1 MLKNKITGRWLSYRP
16 LSLFQLTIVAFL
28 ALVEVSQCA
37 IAEDIDVD
45 DFFAMSPEQLANISV
60 TIASG
65 TEKPAYKSAA
75 VTTVVT
81 AEQIKNMG
89 ATELSQVLETVPGLH
104 VSIQAVTNDAVYS
117 MRGMRN
123 SVNNQV
129 LVMLNGTRYSVPYK
143 GSGMQ
148 GMELPVEAIQQI
160 EVIRGPGSALYG
172 ADAFAGVINIIT
184 KKAKDIAGTE
194 IGIRGGSWDTQSIWG
209 MHSNEW
215 LGWDIATTLQY
226 AHNGN
231 DDDRVIDSDAQSGM
245 DRTFGTD
252 VSLAPGEVQNQ
263 GERWNAHLNLQ
274 RKYWD
279 IDFWAFNEVDG
290 GIRAGT
296 GGALDE
302 EGSVDGENYLA
313 DLHFSS
319 EDLIDDWE
327 LLAHANYLYT
337 NVDSELHIFPDGAK
351 LPIGS
356 DGNITLVPSQIVG
369 TPLFTEGML
378 ADITIENQVVAFE
391 TGAIYKGFQ
400 DHLLRINSGFRY
412 EQVSTKESRNFG
424 VSVINGSEVTING
437 DLTNVSGTEYVF
449 MPDSHRSIWSVSL
462 QDEWQIAKDWLL
474 TVGVRFDDYSD
485 FGSTVNPRAALL
497 WEINQKLT
505 AKLLYGQA
513 FRAPTFLE
521 QKQQNSAFFNGNP
534 ALEPETIESIELA
547 FDYRPMSNLRLASNF
562 YYYQIEDLIA
572 ERTPE
577 NTVPT
582 IDNTD
587 GQIGYGTELEWDWQ
601 FHEKWNLKGNYA
613 WQYSRNKD
621 TKRRVAGV
629 PEHQVYV
636 ATSWKFLPQ
645 WQIQTQLNWIGH
657 RLNPVTSTTNKLK
670 DYQTVDATLNSK
682 RFFGHI
688 DFSAS
693 VRNIFNSNGK
703 EVAVNSYQDNLPI
716 ASRSFYLET
725 SIHF

>member
-1 MLKNKITGRWLSYRP
+1 MKRP
-16 LSLFQLTIVAFL
+16 LAKFRLKTLNVLLLGA
-28 ALVEVSQCA
+28 VSQCA
-37 IAEDIDVD
+37 ISEEID

-65 TEKPAYKSAA
+65 TEKPAYQSAA

-89 ATELSQVLETVPGLH
+89 ATELNQVLETVPGLH

-129 LVMLNGTRYSVPYK
+129 LVLLNGTRYSVPYN

-231 DDDRVIDSDAQSGM
+231 DDDRIINSDAQTGM
-245 DRTFGTD
+245 DGFFGTN
-252 VSLAPGEVQNQ
+252 VSLAPGEMQTQV
-263 GERWNAHLNLQ
+263 ERWDAHLNLQ

-290 GIRAGT
+290 GLRSGT

-302 EGSVDGENYLA
+302 EGNVNGENYLA

-327 LLAHANYLYT
+327 LLVHANYLYT
-337 NVDSELHIFPDGAK
+337 SVDSELHIFPDGSK
-351 LPIGS
+351 LPIGF
-356 DGNITLVPSQIVG
+356 DGNITFVQSEIVG
-369 TPLFTEGML
+369 APIFTEGLL
-378 ADITIENQVVAFE
+378 ANITIENQVVAFE
-391 TGAIYKGFQ
+391 TGAIYKGFK

-412 EQVSTKESRNFG
+412 EQVSAKESRNFG
-424 VSVINGSEVTING
+424 ESVIDGSEGTVNG
-437 DLTNVSGTEYVF
+437 DLTNVSGTEFVF

-462 QDEWQIAKDWLL
+462 QDEWQIAKDWQL

-534 ALEPETIESIELA
+534 GLEPETIESIELA
-547 FDYRPMSNLRLASNF
+547 FDYRPTSNLRLASNF

-572 ERTPE
+572 ERTLA
-577 NTVPT
+577 NAVPI

-613 WQYSRNKD
+613 WQYSRKKD
-621 TKRRVAGV
+621 TNRRVAGV

-636 ATSWKFLPQ
+636 AASWKFLPQ
-645 WQIQTQLNWIGH
+645 WQVQTQLNWIGH
-657 RLNPVTSTTNKLK
+657 RLNPVASTTNKLK

-693 VRNIFNSNGK
+693 VRNIFNSHGK
-703 EVAVNSYQDNLPI
+703 ELAIDAYQDNFPI
-716 ASRSFYLET
+716 ASRSFYLQT
-725 SIHF
+725 TIHF

>member
-1 MLKNKITGRWLSYRP
+1 MAVLKQIIKMKRP
-16 LSLFQLTIVAFL
+16 LVKFRLKTLNVLLLGA
-28 ALVEVSQCA
+28 VSQCA
-37 IAEDIDVD
+37 ISEEID

-65 TEKPAYKSAA
+65 TEKPAYQSAA

-129 LVMLNGTRYSVPYK
+129 LVLLNGTRYSVPYK

-194 IGIRGGSWDTQSIWG
+194 IGIRGGSWDAQSIWG

-226 AHNGN
+226 VHNGN
-231 DDDRVIDSDAQSGM
+231 DEDRIINSDAQSEI
-245 DRTFGTD
+245 DKIFATD
-252 VSLAPGEVQNQ
+252 VSLAPGEVQNKV
-263 GERWNAHLNLQ
+263 ERWNAHLNLQ

-279 IDFWAFNEVDG
+279 VDFWAFNEVDG
-290 GIRAGT
+290 GLRAGA
-296 GGALDE
+296 GGALDD
-302 EGSVDGENYLA
+302 EGNFNGENYLT
-313 DLHFSS
+313 DLRFSS

-327 LLAHANYLYT
+327 LQAHASYLYS
-337 NVDSELHIFPDGAK
+337 NVDSELLIFPDGAR
-351 LPIGS
+351 LPIGA
-356 DGNITLVPSQIVG
+356 DGNITLVQSQIVG
-369 TPLFTEGML
+369 TPIFTEGML
-378 ADITIENQVVAFE
+378 ANISIENQVVAFE
-391 TGAIYKGFQ
+391 AGAIYKGFK

-412 EQVSTKESRNFG
+412 EQVNTKESRNYG
-424 VSVINGSEVTING
+424 VGVINGSEGVVKG
-437 DLTNVSGTEYVF
+437 SLTDVSGTEYVF
-449 MPDSHRSIWSVSL
+449 MPDTHRSIWSLAL
-462 QDEWQIAKDWLL
+462 QDEWQIAKDWQL
-474 TVGVRFDDYSD
+474 TMGVRFDDYSD
-485 FGSTVNPRAALL
+485 FGSTVNPRVALL
-497 WEINQKLT
+497 WEIDQQLS
-505 AKLLYGQA
+505 AKLLYGRA
-513 FRAPTFLE
+513 FRAPSFLE
-521 QKQQNSAFFNGNP
+521 QKQQNSPFFNGNSD
-534 ALEPETIESIELA
+534 LEPETIDSIELA

-572 ERTPE
+572 EKTIV

-582 IDNTD
+582 IENKE

-613 WQYSRNKD
+613 WQYSRNEE
-621 TKRRVAGV
+621 TNRRVIGV

-636 ATSWKFLPQ
+636 AASWKFLPQ

-657 RLNPVTSTTNKLK
+657 RLNSVDSTTNELK

-682 RFFGHI
+682 RFFGYI

-703 EVAVNSYQDNLPI
+703 EPAINAYQDNLPI
-716 ASRSFYLET
+716 ASRSFYLQT
-725 SIHF
+725 TIHF

>member
-1 MLKNKITGRWLSYRP
+1 MAVLKQIIKMKRP
-16 LSLFQLTIVAFL
+16 LVQFRLKTLNVLLLGAI
-28 ALVEVSQCA
+28 SQCA
-37 IAEDIDVD
+37 ISEEID

-65 TEKPAYKSAA
+65 TEKPVYQSAA

-129 LVMLNGTRYSVPYK
+129 LVLLNGTRYSVPYK

-231 DDDRVIDSDAQSGM
+231 DDDRIINSDAQSGI
-245 DRTFGTD
+245 DKIFGTD

-263 GERWNAHLNLQ
+263 VERWNAHLNFQ

-279 IDFWAFNEVDG
+279 VDFWVFNDVDG
-290 GIRAGT
+290 GLRSGAA
-296 GGALDE
+296 GALDE
-302 EGSVDGENYLA
+302 EGKVNGENYLA

-319 EDLIDDWE
+319 EDLIDNWE
-327 LLAHANYLYT
+327 LLAHASYLYT
-337 NVDSELHIFPDGAK
+337 NVDTELHIFPDGAI
-351 LPIGS
+351 LPIAA
-356 DGNITLVPSQIVG
+356 DGNISFVPGGV
-369 TPLFTEGML
+369 PVLFTDGML
-378 ADITIENQVVAFE
+378 ANISIENQVVAFE
-391 TGAIYKGFQ
+391 VGAIYKGFK

-412 EQVSTKESRNFG
+412 EQVNTKESRNYG
-424 VSVINGSEVTING
+424 VSVINGSEGVVNG
-437 DLTNVSGTEYVF
+437 SLTDVSGTEYVF
-449 MPDSHRSIWSVSL
+449 MPDTHRSIWSVAL
-462 QDEWQIAKDWLL
+462 QDEWQIAKDWQL
-474 TVGVRFDDYSD
+474 TMGIRFDDYSD
-485 FGSTVNPRAALL
+485 FGSTVNPRVALL
-497 WEINQKLT
+497 WDVNQQLS

-521 QKQQNSAFFNGNP
+521 QKQQNSPFFNGNP
-534 ALEPETIESIELA
+534 NLEPETIESIELA

-572 ERTPE
+572 EKTSV
-577 NTVPT
+577 NTTPT

-587 GQIGYGTELEWDWQ
+587 GQLGYGTELEWDWQ
-601 FHEKWNLKGNYA
+601 FHEKWNIKGNYA

-621 TKRRVAGV
+621 TNRRVAGV

-636 ATSWKFLPQ
+636 AASWKFLPQ
-645 WQIQTQLNWIGH
+645 WQVQTQLNWIGH
-657 RLNPVTSTTNKLK
+657 RLNPVASTTNELK

-693 VRNIFNSNGK
+693 VRNIFNSHGK
-703 EVAVNSYQDNLPI
+703 ELAVDAYQDNFPI
-716 ASRSFYLET
+716 ASRSFYLQT
-725 SIHF
+725 TIHF

>member
-1 MLKNKITGRWLSYRP
+1 MGIPIAQFHLTALSV
-16 LSLFQLTIVAFL
+16 LLLGA
-28 ALVEVSQCA
+28 VSKCA
-37 IAEDIDVD
+37 ISEEID

-65 TEKPAYKSAA
+65 TEKPVYQSAA

-89 ATELSQVLETVPGLH
+89 ATELNQVLETVPGLH

-129 LVMLNGTRYSVPYK
+129 LVLLNGTRYSVPYK
-143 GSGMQ
+143 GSAMQ

-194 IGIRGGSWDTQSIWG
+194 IGIRGGAWDTQSIWG

-231 DDDRVIDSDAQSGM
+231 DDDRIINSDAQTGM
-245 DRTFGTD
+245 DKLFGTN
-252 VSLAPGEVQNQ
+252 VSLAPGEMQTQV
-263 GERWNAHLNLQ
+263 ERWDAHLNLQ

-290 GIRAGT
+290 GLRSGA

-302 EGSVDGENYLA
+302 EGEVNGENYLA

-327 LLAHANYLYT
+327 LQAHASYLYT
-337 NVDSELHIFPDGAK
+337 NVDTELHIFPDGAI
-351 LPIGS
+351 LPIGAE
-356 DGNITLVPSQIVG
+356 GNITFVPGAAPV
-369 TPLFTEGML
+369 LFTEGML
-378 ADITIENQVVAFE
+378 ANISIENQVVAFE
-391 TGAIYKGFQ
+391 AGAIYKGFTN
-400 DHLLRINSGFRY
+400 HLFRINSGFRY
-412 EQVSTKESRNFG
+412 EQINTKESRNYG
-424 VSVINGSEVTING
+424 VSVINGSEGIVDG
-437 DLTNVSGTEYVF
+437 SLTDVSGTEYVF
-449 MPDSHRSIWSVSL
+449 MPDTHRSIWSVAL
-462 QDEWQIAKDWLL
+462 QDEWQIAKDWQL
-474 TVGVRFDDYSD
+474 TMGIRFDDYSD
-485 FGSTVNPRAALL
+485 FGSTVNPRVALL
-497 WEINQKLT
+497 WEVSQQLS

-521 QKQQNSAFFNGNP
+521 QKQQNSPFFNGNP
-534 ALEPETIESIELA
+534 SLEPETIESIELA
-547 FDYRPMSNLRLASNF
+547 FDYRPTSNLRLASNF

-572 ERTPE
+572 EKTSV
-577 NTVPT
+577 NTTPT

-613 WQYSRNKD
+613 WQYSRNND
-621 TKRRVAGV
+621 ANRRVAGV

-636 ATSWKFLPQ
+636 AASWRFLPQ
-645 WQIQTQLNWIGH
+645 WQVQTQLNWIGH
-657 RLNPVTSTTNKLK
+657 RLNPVASTTNELK
-670 DYQTVDATLNSK
+670 DYQTIDATLNSK

-693 VRNIFNSNGK
+693 VRNIFNSHGK
-703 EVAVNSYQDNLPI
+703 ELAVDAYQDNLPI
-716 ASRSFYLET
+716 ASRSFYLQT
-725 SIHF
+725 TIHF

>member
-1 MLKNKITGRWLSYRP
+1 MGRPIAQFHLTTLSV
-16 LSLFQLTIVAFL
+16 LLLGA
-28 ALVEVSQCA
+28 VSKCA
-37 IAEDIDVD
+37 ISEEID

-65 TEKPAYKSAA
+65 TEKPAYQSAA

-123 SVNNQV
+123 NVNNQV
-129 LVMLNGTRYSVPYK
+129 LVLLNGTRYSVPYK

-226 AHNGN
+226 AYNGN
-231 DDDRVIDSDAQSGM
+231 DDDRVISSDAQAGM
-245 DRTFGTD
+245 DEKFGTD

-263 GERWNAHLNLQ
+263 VERWNAHLNLQ

-279 IDFWAFNEVDG
+279 IGFWAFNDVDG
-290 GIRAGT
+290 GMRAGT

-302 EGSVDGENYLA
+302 EGHFNGENYLT
-313 DLHFSS
+313 DLRFSS
-319 EDLIDDWE
+319 EGLIEDWE
-327 LLAHANYLYT
+327 LLAHASYLYT
-337 NVDSELHIFPDGAK
+337 NIDYKMHIFPDGAM

-356 DGNITLVPSQIVG
+356 DGNLTLDDSKAKGAPV
-369 TPLFTEGML
+369 FTDGML
-378 ADITIENQVVAFE
+378 AHISVNNKVIAFDV
-391 TGAIYKGFQ
+391 GAIYKGFK
-400 DHLLRINSGFRY
+400 DHLLRINSEFRY
-412 EQVSTKESRNFG
+412 EQVNTKESRNYG
-424 VSVINGSEVTING
+424 ESVINGSEGVVNG
-437 DLTNVSGTEYVF
+437 SLTDVSGTEYVF
-449 MPDSHRSIWSVSL
+449 MPDTHRSIWSLAL
-462 QDEWQIAKDWLL
+462 QDEWQIAKDWQL
-474 TVGVRFDDYSD
+474 TMGVRFDGYSD
-485 FGSTVNPRAALL
+485 FGSTVNPRVALL
-497 WEINQKLT
+497 WEIDQQLS
-505 AKLLYGQA
+505 AKLLYGRA
-513 FRAPTFLE
+513 FRAPSFLE
-521 QKQQNSAFFNGNP
+521 QKQQNSPLFNGNSD
-534 ALEPETIESIELA
+534 LEPETIDSIELA

-572 ERTPE
+572 EKIIA

-582 IDNTD
+582 IENKE

-613 WQYSRNKD
+613 WQYSRNND
-621 TKRRVAGV
+621 SNRRVAGV

-636 ATSWKFLPQ
+636 AASWKFLPQ
-645 WQIQTQLNWIGH
+645 WQVQTQLNWIGH
-657 RLNPVTSTTNKLK
+657 RLNPVDSTTNELK

-688 DFSAS
+688 NFSAS
-693 VRNIFNSNGK
+693 VRNIFNSHGK
-703 EVAVNSYQDNLPI
+703 ELAVDAYQDNLPI

-725 SIHF
+725 TIHF